1 MAINSHQR
9 INRKRT
15 VFIIIVMLIVSLFY
29 LLSTTGYR
37 DILENSALLKSN
49 IYELGSLGPLIIILS
64 MMIAIIMSPIPSAPI
79 ALAAGA
85 LYGHTW
91 GTLYVLIG
99 SSLGAIIAF
108 SIARLLGYDIL
119 QRWFGG
125 KLAVNWPGSQNTLMG
140 IVFFSRLLPFVSF
153 DIVSYIAG
161 LTALSFWRFC
171 IATIVGIA
179 PASFLLAHFGGELSS
194 VDTQRVALAVLVLG
208 LITLVPLFYRFI
220 RSRPSN

>member
-1 MAINSHQR
+1 MTKTSQQPVS
-9 INRKRT
+9 RKRVIFVILIT
-15 VFIIIVMLIVSLFY
+15 FIAILFY
-29 LLSTTGYR
+29 YISSTGYR

-49 IYELGSLGPLIIILS
+49 IKALGSLGPVIIILS
-64 MMIAIIMSPIPSAPI
+64 MTIAIVMSPLPSAPI

-125 KLAVNWPGSQNTLMG
+125 KLAVNWVGSQNTLMG

-161 LTALSFWRFC
+161 LTALNFWRFA
-171 IATIVGIA
+171 IATIGGIA
-179 PASFLLAHFGGELSS
+179 PASFLLAHFGDELSS
-194 VDTQRVALAVLVLG
+194 VDSQRIALAVLVLG
-208 LITLVPLFYRFI
+208 LITLVPLFIQLIYKRT
-220 RSRPSN
+220 RG